1 MPRRQAVDLNYVQ
14 CTKLC
19 DVIIACSAKIWEA
32 VMGTI
37 RLVLL
42 GAATFAVALYLAL
55 AGILY
60 SSQDRLLYVGT
71 AIPAPTHLPPG
82 PFIPDGQGHVWALVA
97 NPSGTAKATVLFFHG
112 NGNQAWMTEA
122 HDADFFTSRGYRV
135 VFAEY
140 PGYAGRAGS
149 PSRQLVTADA
159 AALFAEVRRRYHDTP
174 LWLAGESLGAGIAA
188 LTARQDKPARVLL
201 FVPWDRLGAVAAE
214 HYPYMPVQL
223 LLRADYD
230 SCAGLAGMGDRTVI
244 VYADRDV
251 VIPPVRAR
259 HLAQCLAV
267 PDSQVIELSQSGHGD
282 WTTNLTSAQW
292 NFLLP

>member
-1 MPRRQAVDLNYVQ
+1 
-14 CTKLC
+14 
-19 DVIIACSAKIWEA
+19 
-32 VMGTI
+32 MGTI

-159 AALFAEVRRRYHDTP
+159 ADGGTGGFAPMPAVPGGLFGFQKRSLGSPCRYH
-174 LWLAGESLGAGIAA
+174 
-188 LTARQDKPARVLL
+188 QDANASQ
-201 FVPWDRLGAVAAE
+201 DRG
-214 HYPYMPVQL
+214 
-223 LLRADYD
+223 
-230 SCAGLAGMGDRTVI
+230 GLHG
-244 VYADRDV
+244 
-251 VIPPVRAR
+251 
-259 HLAQCLAV
+259 
-267 PDSQVIELSQSGHGD
+267 QVFMD
-282 WTTNLTSAQW
+282 
-292 NFLLP
+292 